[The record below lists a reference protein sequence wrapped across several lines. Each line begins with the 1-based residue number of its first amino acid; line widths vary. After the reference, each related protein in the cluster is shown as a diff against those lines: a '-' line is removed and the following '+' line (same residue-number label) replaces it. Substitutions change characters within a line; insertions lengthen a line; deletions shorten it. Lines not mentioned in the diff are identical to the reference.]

1 MMLNEVLEQYG
12 QPCAYCFAVDA
23 ILTSKERLSLEDT
36 REYSRHIMS
45 FHGIKPF
52 EISR

>member
-1 MMLNEVLEQYG
+1 MMLNEVLQQYG

-23 ILTSKERLSLEDT
+23 ILTGNETLSPEDSG
-36 REYSRHIMS
+36 EYSKHIIAY
-45 FHGIKPF
+45 HGVKPF